1 MRPSGTEIF
10 RVVTPPSCPRSICS
24 DPPRPTVTT
33 SAPSS
38 EKRAPPSSGR
48 SHLNARNR
56 YGFPGP
62 VAAFRSCVCV
72 MVWVVAIPRRFY
84 GSWTTQCTPRSGV
97 QAVLRKHA
105 DLPGAYHHLVAR
117 LELQRLESRA
127 WNLDFDDARIGVRL
141 DLQPRRRTDHQDA
154 PHGRWET
161 GAGGQ
166 AGLDVQI
173 VGPGVGDRLDAR
185 FDFLGVQREVVL
197 TDLQHVAFHPA
208 VIDAPV
214 EEVDGPEE
222 AVRERRRGM
231 VVDLVGA
238 AHLLDLSFVHQHY
251 AVSHLQRLFL
261 VVSDEDG
268 GDVQVVV
275 QPAQPPPQVLAHL
288 GVERAERLVQQ
299 QDLGLDGQRASER
312 DSLAL
317 APRELRRVAV
327 RKPVEL
333 DQAQQVVHPR
343 LDLLAR
349 RPRPSRPDPETE
361 GHVLED
367 RHLPEERVVL
377 EAEAHLALA
386 GAASRGL
393 LAVDEDFTG
402 IGRGQ
407 ASDDAQQSGLAA
419 AARAEQR
426 HQLTLADLE
435 RDPVQGDEAAEALAD
450 VAKPDAHGF
459 TQWGDADS
467 ATDPACRR
475 ATRHSTAVLSAS
487 VTSASSASSEATA
500 NAAAKLYSL

>member
-10 RVVTPPSCPRSICS
+10 RVVAPPSWPRSICS

-72 MVWVVAIPRRFY
+72 MVWVVTIPRRFY
-84 GSWTTQCTPRSGV
+84 GSWTTHCTPRSGV

-127 WNLDFDDARIGVRL
+127 WNLD
-141 DLQPRRRTDHQDA
+141 LQPRRRTDHQDA
-154 PHGRWET
+154 PHGRRET

-238 AHLLDLSFVHQHY
+238 AHLLDLSFVHQDD
-251 AVSHLQRLFL
+251 AVGDLQRLFL
-261 VVSDEDG
+261 VVGDEDG
-268 GDVQVVV
+268 GDVQVVM

-288 GVERAERLVQQ
+288 GVERAERFVQE
-299 QDLGLDGQRASER
+299 QDLGLHGQRAGER
-312 DSLAL
+312 DALAL

-327 RKPVEL
+327 REPVEL
-333 DQAQQVVHPR
+333 DQTQQVVHPR
-343 LDLLAR
+343 VDLFAR
-349 RPRPSRPDPETE
+349 RPRPARPHPQAK
-361 GHVLED
+361 GHVLEH

-386 GAASRGL
+386 GSASRGL

-407 ASDDAQQSGLAA
+407 ATDDAQQRGLPA
-419 AARAEQR
+419 AARTEQR
-426 HQLTLADLE
+426 HQLALADLE

-459 TQWGDADS
+459 TQWGPADS
-467 ATDPACRR
+467 ATDPACCR